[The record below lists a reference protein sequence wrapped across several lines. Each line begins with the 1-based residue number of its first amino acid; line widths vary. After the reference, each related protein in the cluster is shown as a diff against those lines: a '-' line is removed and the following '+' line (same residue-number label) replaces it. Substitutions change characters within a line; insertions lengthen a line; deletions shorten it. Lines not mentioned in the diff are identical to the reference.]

1 MITANVIYRVFR
13 LKVGPETG
21 TAFTIEENSRE
32 YLITARHIARPLQ
45 GKCQVE
51 VFKDGGW
58 FPLEVTTVGHAPG
71 EVDISVLAPSERLT
85 PTRPLPL
92 PASSAGLTYGQDAFF
107 LGFPYGI
114 GDEFLRET
122 GHPVPFVK
130 RLTVSTLFGKP
141 YLLDGHNNPGFSGGP
156 IVFCPPGRKEFQVAA
171 VVSGYRWA
179 SAPVRD
185 QQNRDTDFH
194 LRENTGIVVAYD
206 VNEAVALI
214 QANPI
219 ALGSSQK
226 RLE

>member
-13 LKVGPETG
+13 LKVGLETG
-21 TAFTIEENSRE
+21 TAFTIEEKGSE
-32 YLITARHIARPLQ
+32 YLVTARHLAHSLQ
-45 GKCQVE
+45 GTSEVE
-51 VFKDGGW
+51 VFKNGRW
-58 FPLEVTTVGHAPG
+58 SPLAVTTVGHAPG

-92 PASSAGLTYGQDAFF
+92 PASSKGLVYGQEAYF

-114 GDEFLRET
+114 GDRFLRET

-130 RLTVSTLFGKP
+130 RVMVSTLFGKP

-156 IVFCPPGRKEFQVAA
+156 VVFCPPGRKEFQVAG
-171 VVSGYRWA
+171 VVRGYQWA

-185 QQNRDTDFH
+185 QEDRDTELH

-214 QANPI
+214 RANPTTVH
-219 ALGSSQK
+219 ATG
-226 RLE
+226 EE

>member
-13 LKVGPETG
+13 LKVGLETG
-21 TAFTIEENSRE
+21 TAFTIEEGGRE
-32 YLITARHIARPLQ
+32 YLVTARHIAHSLE

-51 VFKDGGW
+51 VFRGGGW
-58 FPLEVTTVGHAPG
+58 TPLEVTTVGHAPRD
-71 EVDISVLAPSERLT
+71 VDISVLAPAERLM
-85 PTRPLPL
+85 PTRQLPL
-92 PASSAGLTYGQDAFF
+92 PASSEGLTYGQEAYF

-114 GDEFLRET
+114 GDGFLKET

-156 IVFCPPGRKEFQVAA
+156 VVFCPPARKEFQVAA
-171 VVSGYRWA
+171 VVSGYQSARA
-179 SAPVRD
+179 SVRD
-185 QQNRDTDFH
+185 HEDKDTEFH

-214 QANPI
+214 RANPTGLV
-219 ALGSSQK
+219 LG
-226 RLE
+226 EE